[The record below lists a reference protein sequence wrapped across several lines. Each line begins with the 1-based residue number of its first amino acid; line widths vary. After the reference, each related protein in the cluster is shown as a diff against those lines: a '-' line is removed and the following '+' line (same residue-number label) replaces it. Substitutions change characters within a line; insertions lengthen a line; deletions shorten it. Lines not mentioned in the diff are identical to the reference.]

1 MNIRLLFQLFRIA
14 SVMCYIGHG
23 VFGFITKQIWC
34 NYFAVFGIGESLAYQ
49 LMPWVGFVDVA
60 LGVLLLVYPLR
71 IAAGWLVFWGIFTAL
86 LRPLAGEPF
95 AEFIER
101 AGNFGAPFI
110 LLLLS
115 TPATGWRDWFRK
127 LEPVSTLDERR
138 SNFIVWSAR
147 VFGFLLLAGHGWL
160 NLLEKKGLI
169 DQYISLGIANP
180 EGMARTVGIAEVI
193 GAFVVLAVPIRQVL
207 MILFVWKM
215 ASELFYPAWPFFE
228 WVERGG
234 SYAMLLGLW
243 FMVRR
248 EDTRQLATA

>member
-169 DQYISLGIANP
+169 DQYISLGIANRGFERRFELADFVRVENADLADGLLIIDLVREIP
-180 EGMARTVGIAEVI
+180 DAMKPKKIAI
-193 GAFVVLAVPIRQVL
+193 GGTKPLEIVRDDND
-207 MILFVWKM
+207 
-215 ASELFYPAWPFFE
+215 
-228 WVERGG
+228 G
-234 SYAMLLGLW
+234 SA
-243 FMVRR
+243 
-248 EDTRQLATA
+248 AA